1 MDQSPANSARL
12 ASMLAGLLGDEHYW
26 VTESNPA
33 TWHHSPP
40 KGGPVALC
48 MIMSSVHLAYRSS
61 SSTSLILCTCSR
73 PRKMN
78 MITTWKTGM
87 FYKAFSLMGAR
98 AGTTITKIP
107 NLGKFA
113 EEFTRSYH
121 LVGRKSDFDK
131 KNWSSSRAQWARI
144 SSWLA
149 GSEAGSHPETGSA
162 GGESGYSMRDGARSE
177 RNHEF
182 AAEPSKPTRQG
193 VGLELAWLMF
203 GGIEIS
209 GTMLLA
215 SYSWC
220 WQRLGED
227 YTCDTSVLLT
237 PEM

>member
-1 MDQSPANSARL
+1 
-12 ASMLAGLLGDEHYW
+12 
-26 VTESNPA
+26 
-33 TWHHSPP
+33 
-40 KGGPVALC
+40 
-48 MIMSSVHLAYRSS
+48 
-61 SSTSLILCTCSR
+61 
-73 PRKMN
+73 
-78 MITTWKTGM
+78 
-87 FYKAFSLMGAR
+87 MGAR

-215 SYSWC
+215 SYSWLDQSLHRNNQSTLEHTHRHPPLQFVLVVPKLFLLWTVC
-220 WQRLGED
+220 WTEGNLGLQIAKAPHHRLVFQQALRLHLMGESPEQR
-227 YTCDTSVLLT
+227 SMAAHHIPSHRVASLLQARGKAGQFLRYK
-237 PEM
+237 